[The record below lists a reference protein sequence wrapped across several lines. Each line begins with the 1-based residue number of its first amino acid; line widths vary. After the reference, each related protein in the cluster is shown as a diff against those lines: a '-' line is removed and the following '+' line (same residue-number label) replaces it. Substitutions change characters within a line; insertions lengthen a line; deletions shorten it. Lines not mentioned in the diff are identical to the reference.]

1 MKRIVMG
8 LGALLAVTVP
18 AQAAPGDMSVAT
30 FLGKAEALKAK
41 GMAAMFSSDVKL
53 LMSEGKAAAAVY
65 RTRLEAERKAG
76 RPSSCPPAKAAVGSD
91 ELLTHLKSYP
101 AATRPGV
108 PMHRAFA
115 DFFAR
120 KYPCR

>member
-1 MKRIVMG
+1 MKRIFVGVAALG
-8 LGALLAVTVP
+8 LAAAP

-53 LMSEGKAAAAVY
+53 LTSEGKAAAAAY
-65 RTRLEAERKAG
+65 RARLESERKVG
-76 RPSSCPPAKAAVGSD
+76 RPSSCPPAKASVSSN
-91 ELLTHLKSYP
+91 ELLAHLASYP
-101 AATRPGV
+101 AAARPSV
-108 PMHRAFA
+108 PMNRAMG

>member
-1 MKRIVMG
+1 MKRITIG
-8 LGALLAVTVP
+8 LGAALALAVP

-30 FLGKAEALKAK
+30 FLTKAEALKAK

-53 LMSEGKAAAAVY
+53 LMGEGKAAAAAY
-65 RTRLEAERKAG
+65 RARLEVERKAG
-76 RPSSCPPAKAAVGSD
+76 RPSSCPPAKASVGTE
-91 ELLTHLKSYP
+91 ELLSHLRSYP

-108 PMHRAFA
+108 PMHRAFG

>member
-1 MKRIVMG
+1 MKRFFIGFAALG
-8 LGALLAVTVP
+8 LATVP

-41 GMAAMFSSDVKL
+41 GMAATFSSDIKVL
-53 LMSEGKAAAAVY
+53 TNEGKAAAAVY
-65 RTRLEAERKAG
+65 RARLEGERKAG
-76 RPSSCPPAKAAVGSD
+76 KPSSCPPAKASVSSNEMLA
-91 ELLTHLKSYP
+91 HLVSYP
-101 AATRPGV
+101 VGARAGV
-108 PMHRAFA
+108 PMHRAMG